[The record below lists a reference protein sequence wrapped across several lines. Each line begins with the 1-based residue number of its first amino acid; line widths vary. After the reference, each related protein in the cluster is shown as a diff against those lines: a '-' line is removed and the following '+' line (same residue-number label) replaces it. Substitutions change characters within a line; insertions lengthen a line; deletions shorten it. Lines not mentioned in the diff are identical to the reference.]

1 VRQGAYP
8 YRSARGTAAPPLTS
22 LPTDVQVLEEL
33 HQIELRTL
41 AVVPGVPGV
50 ASAAHALPFQR
61 YDRVVDPA
69 DVIVSPTAMQD
80 VEDMQATPSRVV
92 WAFPAEYGSVVSS
105 DHALPFHRSATP
117 TPGVTLFEVLP
128 TAVHAVTAVHEIALS
143 TLLIPLGMA
152 TVFMVD
158 HTEPFQLSASVRVP
172 VGVIESPTAMHV
184 FEVLHVTAFRA
195 VPMAPAAFCAG
206 DSSAHFEPF
215 QRSTSAVPALTLLAE
230 LPTAVQALGDVHEI
244 PLRVL
249 LAAGITTGCTDQ
261 VVPFHFSTSGWVPVG
276 LSAKP
281 TAVHDVGDVQATE
294 LNDVP
299 NVPFG
304 WSAVCSK
311 DQTAPFQPTASACP
325 ALTALGELPTATH
338 VVGEEH
344 EMPTSF
350 PVTPAGRETD

>member
-1 VRQGAYP
+1 M
-8 YRSARGTAAPPLTS
+8 
-22 LPTDVQVLEEL
+22 
-33 HQIELRTL
+33 
-41 AVVPGVPGV
+41 PGVPGV

-172 VGVIESPTAMHV
+172 WA
-184 FEVLHVTAFRA
+184 
-195 VPMAPAAFCAG
+195 
-206 DSSAHFEPF
+206 
-215 QRSTSAVPALTLLAE
+215 
-230 LPTAVQALGDVHEI
+230 
-244 PLRVL
+244 
-249 LAAGITTGCTDQ
+249 
-261 VVPFHFSTSGWVPVG
+261 
-276 LSAKP
+276 
-281 TAVHDVGDVQATE
+281 
-294 LNDVP
+294 
-299 NVPFG
+299 
-304 WSAVCSK
+304 
-311 DQTAPFQPTASACP
+311 
-325 ALTALGELPTATH
+325 
-338 VVGEEH
+338 
-344 EMPTSF
+344 
-350 PVTPAGRETD
+350 